1 MKRSLAV
8 ILVIALLA
16 GAGQLLADLP
26 GGNNLYSANITVKN
40 ENGNGLAGVAVQLWV
55 HTWYGNESD
64 PETYDCFKNGVSGSG
79 GAVYLECL
87 IPAELSEGMLFMQVS
102 MTDSRYTVFSSQN
115 TWSNYATRI
124 YPVLNVGLDYNDN
137 EIVDVWEMPL
147 AQKFCPVLFAPK
159 EDRGLLFGGG
169 LITLRPIPA
178 NVMDIDGPNGVPDGK
193 LTYHDVY
200 VEVTNLNG
208 DPVGEWEMED
218 LTVAGLPYSS
228 FYPDRVHHNHK
239 INNFRPPGQPQG
251 TYILHPHFEWA
262 TINLPEGNDVW
273 YAKWEQKY
281 NANPQNSLIRNG
293 CTYVSFIR
301 NGSAVTIEYRMHYPF
316 NASAGRHEGDWP
328 NLQVNVNLQN
338 PTQAQIVSVSYPFHG
353 LRTVRTNAVAY
364 DENLAQSLYSNI
376 YYEEGENHLLYGHK
390 YFVINNTHPVSFAG
404 GRIDEYGVEGWGS
417 HAQYPLPGT
426 WIREE
431 TIFEVD
437 VEEYVVE
444 HGSIPNET
452 VRIDFNSYQNIII
465 IPPKSYVVAHLINN
479 TDFNWLVFGGYWGH
493 RVSRPTAKVGH
504 IEIGNIAPTSPYGG
518 TVANNE
524 IRF

>member
-1 MKRSLAV
+1 
-8 ILVIALLA
+8 
-16 GAGQLLADLP
+16 
-26 GGNNLYSANITVKN
+26 VKN

-64 PETYDCFKNGVSGSG
+64 PDTYDCFKNGVSGAG

-87 IPAELSEGMLFMQVS
+87 IPAELSEGLLFMQVS

-115 TWSNYATRI
+115 TWSNSATRI

-218 LTVAGLPYSS
+218 LTVAGLTYSS

-281 NANPQNSLIRNG
+281 NANPLSD
-293 CTYVSFIR
+293 
-301 NGSAVTIEYRMHYPF
+301 AP
-316 NASAGRHEGDWP
+316 
-328 NLQVNVNLQN
+328 
-338 PTQAQIVSVSYPFHG
+338 
-353 LRTVRTNAVAY
+353 
-364 DENLAQSLYSNI
+364 
-376 YYEEGENHLLYGHK
+376 
-390 YFVINNTHPVSFAG
+390 
-404 GRIDEYGVEGWGS
+404 
-417 HAQYPLPGT
+417 
-426 WIREE
+426 
-431 TIFEVD
+431 
-437 VEEYVVE
+437 
-444 HGSIPNET
+444 
-452 VRIDFNSYQNIII
+452 
-465 IPPKSYVVAHLINN
+465 HLIFWIPML
-479 TDFNWLVFGGYWGH
+479 TLPASQFPPAFGETCPG
-493 RVSRPTAKVGH
+493 A
-504 IEIGNIAPTSPYGG
+504 
-518 TVANNE
+518 
-524 IRF
+524 